1 MRLSLP
7 SLNEG
12 SEGER
17 LSVRVR
23 EPTWKSLALNSDFLA
38 HRPVARTQHRD
49 VLSLNVRA
57 LQAAPTFGSLETGD
71 GWGLGLTKSSIQIA
85 T

>member
-7 SLNEG
+7 SLNGG

-17 LSVRVR
+17 WSIRVR
-23 EPTWKSLALNSDFLA
+23 ERTWKSLALNSDFPA
-38 HRPVARTQHRD
+38 HRPVDRTQHRD

-57 LQAAPTFGSLETGD
+57 LQAAPAFGSLETGE
-71 GWGLGLTKSSIQIA
+71 GWGLGLTQSSIQIA